1 MNTKRTTQK
10 KTVAPQTASA
20 TATATAKVE
29 QEQNENAINY
39 SAFSTPGNSSED
51 NLLKN
56 GLESGSNFRQ
66 IVVEDLSKIT
76 TAPSLKS
83 NRGLNLGPI
92 TSGEESKVVRTK
104 FRPTLN
110 PNLKLRLDPG
120 TDVIKLF
127 TAVNYD
133 FS

>member
-1 MNTKRTTQK
+1 MNTKKTTQK
-10 KTVAPQTASA
+10 KTVTPQTALA
-20 TATATAKVE
+20 TATAMATATAK
-29 QEQNENAINY
+29 EQNENGINY

-66 IVVEDLSKIT
+66 SVVEDRSKIT

-83 NRGLNLGPI
+83 NRGLNLGPV

-110 PNLKLRLDPG
+110 PKLKLRLDPG
-120 TDVIKLF
+120 THVIKRP
-127 TAVNYD
+127 
-133 FS
+133 